1 MIKAIILAFVLFGIG
16 SLFEV
21 SYYAFGISIR
31 RYTDIVSAAF
41 LIIGFVA
48 GKMDK

>member
-1 MIKAIILAFVLFGIG
+1 MIKAIILAFALFGLG
-16 SLFEV
+16 VVCEV
-21 SYYAFGISIR
+21 SYYAFDISIR

-41 LIIGFVA
+41 LIIGFIA